1 MNPCAA
7 RAFAEAADP
16 DRYGVVLPGGA
27 RLSGVQLKNVER
39 SPVTPLKNIH
49 SFGLGEFAR
58 ATQAVALCII
68 ALCTGHRRREG
79 FFQPR
84 LGLRHGRGRWL
95 VLKLC
100 ADRLWRGQSRK
111 RVALRAANGCFEI
124 GDIAGARS
132 GQCICGGESEYR
144 ANKSRCYL
152 AIGHTE
158 HPAVRGGL

>member
-16 DRYGVVLPGGA
+16 DRYGVVLPGGT
-27 RLSGVQLKNVER
+27 RLSGVHLKNVER

-68 ALCTGHRRREG
+68 ALPAGHRRREA

-84 LGLRHGRGRWL
+84 LGLRHGSQPWL
-95 VLKLC
+95 ALKVGT
-100 ADRLWRGQSRK
+100 DRLWRGQSRK
-111 RVALRAANGCFEI
+111 RVALRVANGCFEI
-124 GDIAGARS
+124 SDIAGARS
-132 GQCICGGESEYR
+132 GQCVCSGESENR

-152 AIGHTE
+152 GIGHTE
-158 HPAVRGGL
+158 HSAVRGGL